1 MGRRAKLSLNCC
13 RGGRTA
19 IAGHATMTLT
29 LKAVDHEDLCHGW
42 SWEIHD
48 EDQLVEDVARVA
60 LGQYRHV
67 ERILAG
73 VTGGAPVA
81 RAEHVAD
88 ARAKLSVDPD
98 GSPYRRDGWVFQVI
112 SWIAAHQC
120 KGASIVRAPHPR
132 KADHGFDGLQL
143 ELSDDGSA
151 ITAVMICE
159 DKATENPRPTITSQ
173 VWPEIVRL
181 EANERI
187 TELTHDVSAML
198 ATQVGAGT
206 ALNVDRAVEEILWK
220 DARRYRVSITVK
232 DEHQAEEARAALF
245 KGYDDK
251 ATGSVIRRRAE
262 TICIPDMRAWMDDF
276 AERVKARLVELID
289 GV

>member
-1 MGRRAKLSLNCC
+1 MLKYISTGSCHFSTICSDPSGHSVTQWTMGRRAKLSLNCC

-120 KGASIVRAPHPR
+120 KGASIV
-132 KADHGFDGLQL
+132 
-143 ELSDDGSA
+143 GS
-151 ITAVMICE
+151 
-159 DKATENPRPTITSQ
+159 
-173 VWPEIVRL
+173 
-181 EANERI
+181 
-187 TELTHDVSAML
+187 
-198 ATQVGAGT
+198 
-206 ALNVDRAVEEILWK
+206 
-220 DARRYRVSITVK
+220 
-232 DEHQAEEARAALF
+232 
-245 KGYDDK
+245 
-251 ATGSVIRRRAE
+251 TGSS
-262 TICIPDMRAWMDDF
+262 
-276 AERVKARLVELID
+276 
-289 GV
+289 